1 MAKLVLLITSK
12 IEKGLQV
19 AVAWEEAGAPGV
31 TLIDTHGLHS
41 LRQKSKSLELPF
53 IVSLAS
59 VLRQTEESN
68 QTLLS
73 VVPDELVDT
82 LIEAAS
88 TILGNLNSPGSGIA
102 FVLPVDRIEG
112 LGPIRPKKPKA

>member
-1 MAKLVLLITSK
+1 MAKLVLLITPK
-12 IEKGLQV
+12 LEKGLQV

-41 LRQKSKSLELPF
+41 LRQRGKGLELPL

-59 VLRQTEESN
+59 AIRQMEESN

-73 VVPDELVDT
+73 VVPDELVDA
-82 LIEAAS
+82 LLNRAS
-88 TILGNLNSPGSGIA
+88 EILGDLNGPNSGVA
-102 FVLPVDRIEG
+102 FVLPVDRIVG
-112 LGPIRPKKPKA
+112 MRPSRPKKT

>member
-1 MAKLVLLITSK
+1 M
-12 IEKGLQV
+12 
-19 AVAWEEAGAPGV
+19 

-41 LRQKSKSLELPF
+41 LRQRGKMMELPL

-59 VLRQTEESN
+59 AMRQMEESN

-82 LIEAAS
+82 LLKRAAD
-88 TILGNLNSPGSGIA
+88 ILGDLNGPNSGVA
-102 FVLPVDRIEG
+102 FVLPVERIVG
-112 LGPIRPKKPKA
+112 MRPPHPKTP

>member
-1 MAKLVLLITSK
+1 MAKLVLLITSR

-41 LRQKSKSLELPF
+41 LRQRSKSLELPF

-59 VLRQTEESN
+59 ALRQMEESN

-73 VVPDELVDT
+73 VVPDEMVDT
-82 LIEAAS
+82 LLESAS
-88 TILGNLNSPGSGIA
+88 TILGDLNSAGAGIA

-112 LGPIRPKKPKA
+112 MGPARGTPR

>member
-1 MAKLVLLITSK
+1 MAKLVLLITPK
-12 IEKGLQV
+12 LEKGLQV
-19 AVAWEEAGAPGV
+19 AFAWEEAGAPGV

-41 LRQKSKSLELPF
+41 LRQKGKALELPL

-59 VLRQTEESN
+59 AMRQMEESN

-82 LIEAAS
+82 LLDKAGE
-88 TILGNLNSPGSGIA
+88 ILGDLNGPNSGVA
-102 FVLPVDRIEG
+102 FVLPVDRIIG
-112 LGPIRPKKPKA
+112 MRPPRPKKP